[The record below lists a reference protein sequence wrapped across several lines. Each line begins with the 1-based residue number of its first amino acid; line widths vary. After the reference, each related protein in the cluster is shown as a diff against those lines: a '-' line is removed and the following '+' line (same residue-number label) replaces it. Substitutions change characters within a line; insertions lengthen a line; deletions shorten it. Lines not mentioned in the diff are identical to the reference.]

1 MQLEVSLFEKDIFE
15 MDASGL
21 KKLNVRHLHYIYPL
35 WLGIY
40 GHQSA
45 ETGKWHMASMLADT
59 MFPPNL
65 TASGLQETLF
75 SWLPWYHNFLFSMP
89 QHSSEPQIPSTAY
102 LALTISYLIIT

>member
-1 MQLEVSLFEKDIFE
+1 MVSYLGKPGLSKRGISLLGQPGFLSSSFTSSCVMQLAVSLSEKGVFE

-45 ETGKWHMASMLADT
+45 ETEKWHVASMLADT

-75 SWLPWYHNFLFSMP
+75 SWLP
-89 QHSSEPQIPSTAY
+89 
-102 LALTISYLIIT
+102 